1 MLLKRTI
8 VLFWDGSVNNSLYI
22 YLPHHSTFDVF
33 VLHHRPS
40 FSLVNSSH
48 SGRSHSSLDP
58 KTYTPVVY
66 ISIRNDIRLPDDS
79 SVKLT
84 SSGLLGDSYLAIQ
97 IGSSAKML
105 VAGGTIKSA
114 PGGAGLSGLI
124 DRITS
129 GGG

>member
-58 KTYTPVVY
+58 KTYTEIY
-66 ISIRNDIRLPDDS
+66 LHTMLS
-79 SVKLT
+79 SKVDLQPPTLT
-84 SSGLLGDSYLAIQ
+84 LAHT
-97 IGSSAKML
+97 L
-105 VAGGTIKSA
+105 
-114 PGGAGLSGLI
+114 
-124 DRITS
+124 
-129 GGG
+129 